1 MLDDGKA
8 LLNGITKK
16 AVQFSA
22 EDSILMLSP
31 QSMDSREVPFSDSG
45 LSRAQANM
53 SNDSSDEEDTDDGI
67 HVQSP
72 LKPKLSEPDWQIINA
87 SRSESGKEPFKKEI
101 EMIEEI
107 TSPVRGRG
115 RSGTVT
121 QAQHSA
127 TVSTTRSSQVTTP
140 SSDILNPMSPL
151 GSHPIPTSSPAR
163 SPSVRSPPARSPP
176 ARSPSVRSPATQSH
190 PKPQNIH
197 PLISTATT
205 TTNAS
210 ASPPPPPSTTTSDQ
224 PPRRARSIKEI
235 RADLE
240 HRRQQSIA
248 RSAERE
254 IQREAERVKVQAE
267 LEEAERTLESA
278 AGLSIARQIS
288 ISQSQRQLLRPIQSR
303 TGSGSSA
310 VHRKAVGSGSISSVN
325 SGGGERDGATG
336 LVVPV
341 AGLGSNKENDA
352 MLLSSGGFNNP
363 IPASTS
369 SSKTSSPEPHTARI
383 ESSSSTSSFI
393 KINSAGGF
401 DFNNYERPSISHH
414 QRGQS
419 FETGPEYITTT
430 TTGSGRDRE
439 RERPVVGGGSRVMLG
454 RVL

>member
-1 MLDDGKA
+1 M
-8 LLNGITKK
+8 
-16 AVQFSA
+16 
-22 EDSILMLSP
+22 
-31 QSMDSREVPFSDSG
+31 
-45 LSRAQANM
+45 
-53 SNDSSDEEDTDDGI
+53 
-67 HVQSP
+67 
-72 LKPKLSEPDWQIINA
+72 
-87 SRSESGKEPFKKEI
+87 
-101 EMIEEI
+101 
-107 TSPVRGRG
+107 
-115 RSGTVT
+115 
-121 QAQHSA
+121 
-127 TVSTTRSSQVTTP
+127 
-140 SSDILNPMSPL
+140 
-151 GSHPIPTSSPAR
+151 
-163 SPSVRSPPARSPP
+163 
-176 ARSPSVRSPATQSH
+176 
-190 PKPQNIH
+190 
-197 PLISTATT
+197 
-205 TTNAS
+205 
-210 ASPPPPPSTTTSDQ
+210 
-224 PPRRARSIKEI
+224 
-235 RADLE
+235 
-240 HRRQQSIA
+240 
-248 RSAERE
+248 
-254 IQREAERVKVQAE
+254 QAE

-439 RERPVVGGGSRVMLG
+439 RERPVVGGGGGGGGRGGGMGGNTMSSSTSTTTTPEPIMRKPSGIHIGAMGVGAVLKQETRSATPTIVEPEMDGKGMGHRYQRSERV
-454 RVL
+454 VLDG